1 MNTSSPY
8 HLNKNENK
16 TRKKEKEKRKKR
28 RVKHYVL
35 RDADEYIV
43 HSAYKD

>member
-8 HLNKNENK
+8 HQNKNENK
-16 TRKKEKEKRKKR
+16 TRKKR